1 MATYKYKNPNQQ
13 EVSLDLPDEGEIF
26 RNPND
31 PLQGEIFK
39 RQGQALLRL
48 GEQQFR
54 GANNA
59 SVRLGNILPQ
69 YGINFGSIREVSP
82 ESLDILQNKL
92 GYTFRPGQISDF
104 QSSNPQNI
112 GESYRQGIDPNNPN
126 QGNITSNTG
135 AVSRF
140 TPSPITTTGEI
151 SGMGKMEPLGN
162 QQAPSGFSMQDR
174 NSQIQALQSG
184 INTTANNLRHTSQ
197 QRGVGLVPQF
207 TQQFE
212 GQSTLPPILPQTGT
226 PQPTMTGTPGMAGA
240 GSPTTGQSL
249 QDQFFQTL
257 IDQMKPTSEE
267 TALKDKQTS
276 LDTQLRNLNQ
286 GQGVMNANIEDQPI
300 ALPFITGQQSAVEK
314 RYALQRGDVANQQ
327 MTVQQKLANEIAKRQ
342 SSVDIS
348 KAQLEY
354 QQGKE
359 KIAREGAFSLSEGQN
374 RYDIGGKLIATGA
387 QKPVTKL
394 DTSTVEAG
402 GRRLLVNNQ
411 TGATIKDL
419 GAVTRISNP
428 ILDEL
433 REFDLRQKT
442 ESTPGQVVN
451 ASTGAPAKLTDT
463 QSQFLS
469 QGSVLRELNQ
479 EVKNAVID
487 IGTEALKGWT
497 TERGYLIPVVQ
508 KKYVNDPAVLDLM
521 QKMYALNNLFVY
533 FSTGKQLNE
542 TEFDRLAKQT
552 PNFKATTEYNN
563 KALIN
568 FENNIKSRMNNYLK
582 FNGWKIRG
590 EVQDT
595 LGQTS
600 GGNTYTIK

>member
-13 EVSLDLPDEGEIF
+13 EVSLDLPNEGEIF

-104 QSSNPQNI
+104 QSSNPQNT
-112 GESYRQGIDPNNPN
+112 GESYRQGIDPNNLN
-126 QGNITSNTG
+126 QGNIISNTG

-151 SGMGKMEPLGN
+151 SGMGKIEPLGN
-162 QQAPSGFSMQDR
+162 QQAPSGFNMQDR

-184 INTTANNLRHTSQ
+184 INTTANNLRQTSQ

-348 KAQLEY
+348 KAQLKY

-359 KIAREGAFSLSEGQN
+359 KIAADVAAADKKAASDLELEKLKIGTQEKKTQSEQNIALKKFNEDVRQFGLEHAQRQQKIDKEKSDGTGISPYRQERVQRIITSVDDLMGRTNYATVGVGSYLNLVRGTPQYNYYSDLETLKANISFSELTAMREASKTGGALGQIAVRELELLESTLGALRQGQSPSNMKANLQKIKDSLSRWDN
-374 RYDIGGKLIATGA
+374 A
-387 QKPVTKL
+387 Q
-394 DTSTVEAG
+394 AG
-402 GRRLLVNNQ
+402 
-411 TGATIKDL
+411 
-419 GAVTRISNP
+419 
-428 ILDEL
+428 
-433 REFDLRQKT
+433 QKT
-442 ESTPGQVVN
+442 
-451 ASTGAPAKLTDT
+451 
-463 QSQFLS
+463 
-469 QGSVLRELNQ
+469 
-479 EVKNAVID
+479 
-487 IGTEALKGWT
+487 
-497 TERGYLIPVVQ
+497 
-508 KKYVNDPAVLDLM
+508 
-521 QKMYALNNLFVY
+521 
-533 FSTGKQLNE
+533 
-542 TEFDRLAKQT
+542 
-552 PNFKATTEYNN
+552 
-563 KALIN
+563 
-568 FENNIKSRMNNYLK
+568 
-582 FNGWKIRG
+582 
-590 EVQDT
+590 
-595 LGQTS
+595 GQTS
-600 GGNTYTIK
+600 EKPQQMDLNGKILNLQSDGTYQ